1 MKPFQKTCPAGKNY
15 REKETNIL
23 HSNRYIDPPV
33 ILANAVDGQW
43 TRGNMHGSFAANV
56 CRRGWTLR
64 EIDFDRRKGIVHG
77 WLKFV
82 EGGGGTFTPR
92 DFVYVHASRYRYL
105 DDRYR
110 DRELCNQHREREFF
124 RCVATRRVFPPD
136 CLNL

>member
-1 MKPFQKTCPAGKNY
+1 MPRWKKERKLEY

-23 HSNRYIDPPV
+23 HNNRYIDPPV

-105 DDRYR
+105 DERYR